1 VTDQAPPRRQD
12 ATRQPNAAAEAN
24 PTGQPDTTAQ
34 RETLLREHA
43 VQRRQRDAA
52 PLGSEPYR
60 AAAIRIGEIEV
71 EIARL
76 ERAAGL
82 G

>member
-1 VTDQAPPRRQD
+1 MTVTE
-12 ATRQPNAAAEAN
+12 QPTVPAD
-24 PTGQPDTTAQ
+24 PKTPQ
-34 RETLLREHA
+34 REALLREHA
-43 VQRRQRDAA
+43 EQRRRRDAS
-52 PLGSEPYR
+52 PLDSEEFQ

-76 ERAAGL
+76 EREAGL

>member
-1 VTDQAPPRRQD
+1 MSDEAVAETE
-12 ATRQPNAAAEAN
+12 ATPMETAAETEAA
-24 PTGQPDTTAQ
+24 PDADTGSRD
-34 RETLLREHA
+34 RLLREHA
-43 VQRRQRDAA
+43 EQRHRRDAA
-52 PLGSEPYR
+52 PIGSEAYQ

-76 ERAAGL
+76 ERAAGV

>member
-1 VTDQAPPRRQD
+1 MTDE
-12 ATRQPNAAAEAN
+12 ATHSATAGGSTTGTAETAGNTAAR
-24 PTGQPDTTAQ
+24 DV
-34 RETLLREHA
+34 LLQEHA
-43 VQRRQRDAA
+43 EQRRRRDAS
-52 PLGSEPYR
+52 PLGSPEYR
-60 AAAIRIGEIEV
+60 AAATRIAEIEV

>member
-1 VTDQAPPRRQD
+1 VTVPEEPTAEAPTAAPPR
-12 ATRQPNAAAEAN
+12 ATS
-24 PTGQPDTTAQ
+24 TTLQ
-34 RETLLREHA
+34 RDELLREHA
-43 VQRRQRDAA
+43 EQRRRRDAS
-52 PLGSEPYR
+52 PLGGAEFQ
-60 AAAIRIGEIEV
+60 AAAMRIAEIEV

>member
-1 VTDQAPPRRQD
+1 MTEQRAAGPRP
-12 ATRQPNAAAEAN
+12 AT
-24 PTGQPDTTAQ
+24 TTRPE
-34 RETLLREHA
+34 REELLREHA
-43 VQRRQRDAA
+43 EQRRRRDAA
-52 PLGSEPYR
+52 PLGSEEFR

-76 ERAAGL
+76 ERAAGV

>member
-1 VTDQAPPRRQD
+1 MTE
-12 ATRQPNAAAEAN
+12 QPNAPADQTR
-24 PTGQPDTTAQ
+24 PQ
-34 RETLLREHA
+34 REALLREHA
-43 VQRRQRDAA
+43 EQRRRRDAA
-52 PLGSEPYR
+52 PLESEEFR

-76 ERAAGL
+76 EREAGL